1 MKSLQPGL
9 LALATFFC
17 IFPVGCGGSNAEQP
31 TIASSEVAVS
41 VDPPAVSL
49 SVSQTQQ
56 FTATVTSTGNK
67 NVTWDVNGVAGG
79 TATVGT
85 ISSSGLYTAPAQVP
99 SPAQVSVNA
108 TSMADPT
115 KSDSANVTISE
126 IAGSGPFTGVLT
138 YHNDNSRTG
147 QNLNESVLSP
157 ANVTQSKFGK
167 LFSYPLDGQVFA
179 QPLYVYKVP
188 IDGQNHNVIYVA
200 TEHDTVYA
208 FDADNKASS
217 ALWSVS
223 FLNSAEGVTPIPSSD
238 LDSPINPEI
247 GVTSTPVIDGNSGTL
262 YVLAATKENGNYVHR
277 LHALDI
283 TSGAEK
289 FGGPVVIQ
297 GSVPGSGSGS
307 SNGQITF
314 QTKIQLQRPALL
326 LSKGVIYL
334 AWASYNDH
342 GLYHG
347 WVMAYDASTL
357 HQIAIWNDTPNGERG
372 GIWQSGCG
380 LSADSA
386 GNVYVAIGNGTF
398 DAYAG
403 GANYGDSFI
412 KLTLN
417 GSSLSVTDYFTPFNQ
432 QTLSDED
439 SDLGSSGLVLLPDQA
454 GVNPHLGISA
464 GKEGKIYLVNRD
476 HLGKFQSDN
485 DSQIVQSIPDAL
497 GTTPDDRNFS
507 SAVYWNGSVYFVGN
521 TDAIKQFQ
529 LNSGLLSTSPVSQ
542 SSHQFGY
549 TGTSSISANG
559 SGNGILWTM
568 EAGGSVLH
576 AYDATNLANELYNSK
591 QAGSRDF
598 FGSAIRFNPPTVA
611 NGKVYVAG
619 QTEIAVFGLLP

>member
-56 FTATVTSTGNK
+56 FTATVTSTSNK

-403 GANYGDSFI
+403 GTNYGDSFI

>member
-147 QNLNESVLSP
+147 QDLNESVLSP

-403 GANYGDSFI
+403 GTNYGDSFI

-559 SGNGILWTM
+559 SGNGILWTI

>member
-56 FTATVTSTGNK
+56 FTATVTSTSNK

-138 YHNDNSRTG
+138 HHNDNSRTG

-403 GANYGDSFI
+403 GTNYGDSFI

-417 GSSLSVTDYFTPFNQ
+417 GSSLSVTDYFTPFNH

-529 LNSGLLSTSPVSQ
+529 LNSGLLFTSPVSQ

>member
-56 FTATVTSTGNK
+56 FTATVTSTSNK

-99 SPAQVSVNA
+99 SPAEVTINA

-126 IAGSGPFTGVLT
+126 IASSGPFTGVLT

-386 GNVYVAIGNGTF
+386 GNVYVATGNGTF

-403 GANYGDSFI
+403 GTNYGDSFI

>member
-56 FTATVTSTGNK
+56 FTATVTSTSNK

-167 LFSYPLDGQVFA
+167 LFSYLLDGQVFA

-403 GANYGDSFI
+403 GTNYGDSFI

-619 QTEIAVFGLLP
+619 QTEIAVFGLLQ

>member
-147 QNLNESVLSP
+147 QDLNESVLSP

>member
-347 WVMAYDASTL
+347 WVMAFDASTL

>member
-56 FTATVTSTGNK
+56 FTATVTSTSNK

-347 WVMAYDASTL
+347 WVMAFDASTL

>member
-56 FTATVTSTGNK
+56 FTATVTSTSNK

-99 SPAQVSVNA
+99 SPAQVTVNA

-179 QPLYVYKVP
+179 QPLYLDKVP

-223 FLNSAEGVTPIPSSD
+223 FLNSAESVTPIPSSD

-247 GVTSTPVIDGNSGTL
+247 GITGTPVIDGNSGTL

-386 GNVYVAIGNGTF
+386 GNVYVTTGNGTF

-403 GANYGDSFI
+403 GTNYGDSFI

-439 SDLGSSGLVLLPDQA
+439 SDLGSSGLVVLPDQA
-454 GVNPHLGISA
+454 GVNPYLGINA

-521 TDAIKQFQ
+521 TDTIKQFQ
-529 LNSGLLSTSPVSQ
+529 LNNGLLSTSPVSQ

>member
-403 GANYGDSFI
+403 GTNYGDSFI

>member
-1 MKSLQPGL
+1 
-9 LALATFFC
+9 
-17 IFPVGCGGSNAEQP
+17 
-31 TIASSEVAVS
+31 
-41 VDPPAVSL
+41 
-49 SVSQTQQ
+49 
-56 FTATVTSTGNK
+56 
-67 NVTWDVNGVAGG
+67 
-79 TATVGT
+79 
-85 ISSSGLYTAPAQVP
+85 
-99 SPAQVSVNA
+99 
-108 TSMADPT
+108 MADPT

-403 GANYGDSFI
+403 GTNYGDSFI

-417 GSSLSVTDYFTPFNQ
+417 GSSLSVTDYFTPFNH

>member
-56 FTATVTSTGNK
+56 FTATVTSTSNK

-347 WVMAYDASTL
+347 WVMAFDASTL

-386 GNVYVAIGNGTF
+386 GNVCVATGNGTF
-398 DAYAG
+398 DAQAG
-403 GANYGDSFI
+403 GTNYGDSFI

>member
-56 FTATVTSTGNK
+56 FTATVTSTSNK

-99 SPAQVSVNA
+99 SPAEVTINA

-126 IAGSGPFTGVLT
+126 IASSGPFTGVLT

-403 GANYGDSFI
+403 GTNYGDSFI